1 MVSAATAQAVIASIS
16 TPVLPSHR
24 TMARTSI
31 VPASLSRSKVMSTE
45 LISTGCVS
53 GISDGV
59 CFAAR
64 TPATFAVVRTSP
76 FGSARSTSLA
86 NVSGFIRTVA
96 TAIASRAVARLAPT
110 STMEI
115 PPVSSRWENS
125 RVMEVLRRIHVD
137 ELLALLLDHLGHQ
150 PAQVEPTLRDPLLD
164 AREESGIVPGAE
176 HLQLVV

>member
-31 VPASLSRSKVMSTE
+31 VPASRSRSKVMSTE
-45 LISTGCVS
+45 LMSTGCVS
-53 GISDGV
+53 GINEGV

-76 FGSARSTSLA
+76 LGSARSTSL
-86 NVSGFIRTVA
+86 VSVAGFIRTVA
-96 TAIASRAVARLAPT
+96 TATASRAVTRLAPT
-110 STMEI
+110 STIEM

-125 RVMEVLRRIHVD
+125 RVMEVLRIVHVD
-137 ELLALLLDHLGHQ
+137 ELPALLLDYLGHQ
-150 PAQVEPTLRDPLLD
+150 TAQIGPPLGDAFLD
-164 AREESGIVPGAE
+164 AREESGIVSGAE
-176 HLQLVV
+176 HLQLAV

>member
-86 NVSGFIRTVA
+86 NVSG
-96 TAIASRAVARLAPT
+96 
-110 STMEI
+110 
-115 PPVSSRWENS
+115 
-125 RVMEVLRRIHVD
+125 
-137 ELLALLLDHLGHQ
+137 
-150 PAQVEPTLRDPLLD
+150 
-164 AREESGIVPGAE
+164 AE
-176 HLQLVV
+176 HLQLALRPWSHQQRVRGLEAPAKTAQQRGAQVRIVDRQDEAPSLRVLQRAHHAEHRRAVRVRLLEEGLYPWRLLSPRPLHGV